1 MGVEGRV
8 ARWYIF
14 KPRIPIL
21 GKFWGGLRM
30 ENVGIV
36 FGQLEFYTAI
46 WFVALWYIFPRFGT
60 LCQEKS
66 GNPGRRIF

>member
-1 MGVEGRV
+1 
-8 ARWYIF
+8 
-14 KPRIPIL
+14 
-21 GKFWGGLRM
+21 M